1 MTVRASRHG
10 SRGHYPT
17 SPGGPLHA
25 RTMNTTVARR
35 LLCLPLVAVSF
46 GALIGE
52 ARGAEATITYS
63 FPSIDSS
70 GITASVAAGI
80 AGCLVGCSTMQVTP
94 RIALPARR
102 QSVLQ
107 FLAPAGT
114 TIQLATIQM
123 RYRTKTAGISV
134 HVRSRIN
141 GRWFDGQ
148 RLRST
153 VGTTR
158 TISAGRGA
166 TAVGVALVA
175 DTAVTAKAV
184 RAATENM
191 VAIGSVALVVRDL
204 AVPTVGW
211 IGAQPEAAGWQRG
224 TVCAT
229 AGARDVGLGIDHIA
243 YAIGSVVTTETA
255 PAGVRLQPRPLNF
268 TDQLCVDTAQ
278 VGDGTYGTSLTAVDT
293 SATGNR
299 SSAVT
304 GLISIDNTPP
314 SVSFVSPPD
323 TETRTPALVL
333 NVEDRTSGVAD
344 VSLSLNGFPL
354 STKRVGSTVTATT
367 VQPLSDGLHR
377 VAWEVLDVAG
387 NSTTGAETVAIADVT
402 PPLIDQALPQG
413 NATPTSAI
421 SARIVDTGAGAAAD
435 GVRLA
440 VDGIDVTAM
449 LELTAGIMHYQS
461 LRPWT
466 EGDHAVRMIATDRS
480 GNRSVAEWA
489 FNIPVTPAPTPA
501 PAPPGDSAA
510 PPAPNGD
517 QNLPTDS
524 SSTTVIDAPVRFM
537 TRGSS
542 VPLLVQVSRDG
553 LPAAGVRLQLHWN
566 GKALT
571 AQPIVDESG
580 QAAIRVPQAASGRL
594 TISFGG
600 ISVEVSVQP
609 APAVRLTTRRMR
621 VVAGGAVTLSG
632 TLVGSDLRFVRI
644 EARVAGRWLFVTQVP
659 VSRRGVFGTPVRLER
674 AGAYLVRASAGRLRS
689 HVLRLVAR

>member
-1 MTVRASRHG
+1 
-10 SRGHYPT
+10 
-17 SPGGPLHA
+17 
-25 RTMNTTVARR
+25 MNTTVARR

-46 GALIGE
+46 GGLISQ
-52 ARGAEATITYS
+52 ARGAEATITYP

-70 GITASVAAGI
+70 GITATVAAGI

-94 RIALPARR
+94 GTALPARR

-107 FLAPAGT
+107 FAAPAGT
-114 TIQLATIQM
+114 TIQLATIRL
-123 RYRTKTAGISV
+123 RYRTKAVGVSV
-134 HVRSRIN
+134 RVRSRIN

-153 VGTTR
+153 VGTTS

-166 TAVGVALVA
+166 TAVGVALMA
-175 DTAVTAKAV
+175 DTAVSAKAV
-184 RAATENM
+184 RSAIENM
-191 VAIGSVALVVRDL
+191 VTIGSVALVVRDL
-204 AVPTVGW
+204 TVPTVGW

-229 AGARDVGLGIDHIA
+229 AGAQDVGLGIDHIA
-243 YAIGSVVTTETA
+243 YSIGSVVTTSTA
-255 PAGVRLQPRPLNF
+255 PTGVRLQPRPLNF

-299 SSAVT
+299 SNAVT

-314 SVSFVSPPD
+314 SVGFVPPPD

-387 NSTTGAETVAIADVT
+387 NSTTGAETVAIADLT
-402 PPLIDQALPQG
+402 PPSIDQALPQG
-413 NATPTSAI
+413 NATSMSAI
-421 SARIVDTGAGAAAD
+421 SARIVDTGAGVAAD

-489 FNIPVTPAPTPA
+489 FNIPVAPAPTPA
-501 PAPPGDSAA
+501 PPGYSTA

-524 SSTTVIDAPVRFM
+524 SATTVIDAPVRFI
-537 TRGSS
+537 TRGRS
-542 VPLLVQVSRDG
+542 VPLFVEVSRDG

-580 QAAIRVPQAASGRL
+580 QAAIRVPQAVTGTL
-594 TISFGG
+594 TISFRG

-644 EARVAGRWLFVTQVP
+644 EAMVAGRWRFVTEVP

>member
-1 MTVRASRHG
+1 
-10 SRGHYPT
+10 
-17 SPGGPLHA
+17 
-25 RTMNTTVARR
+25 MNTTVARR
-35 LLCLPLVAVSF
+35 LLCLPLVAISF
-46 GALIGE
+46 GGLISQ
-52 ARGAEATITYS
+52 ARGAEATITYP

-94 RIALPARR
+94 RTALPARR

-107 FLAPAGT
+107 FAAPAGT
-114 TIQLATIQM
+114 TIQLATIRL
-123 RYRTKTAGISV
+123 RYRTKAAGVSAR
-134 HVRSRIN
+134 VRSRIN

-148 RLRST
+148 RLRSAAGVT
-153 VGTTR
+153 S

-175 DTAVTAKAV
+175 DTAVSAKAV
-184 RAATENM
+184 RSATENM
-191 VAIGSVALVVRDL
+191 VTIGSVALVVRDL
-204 AVPTVGW
+204 LVPTVGW
-211 IGAQPEAAGWQRG
+211 IGAQPEASGWQRG

-229 AGARDVGLGIDHIA
+229 AGAQDVGLGIDHIE

-255 PAGVRLQPRPLNF
+255 PTGVRLQPRPLNF

-299 SSAVT
+299 SSAVI

-344 VSLSLNGFPL
+344 VSLSVDGFPL
-354 STKRVGSTVTATT
+354 SIKRVGSTVTATT

-387 NSTTGAETVAIADVT
+387 NSTTGAETVAIADLT
-402 PPLIDQALPQG
+402 PPTVDQALPQG
-413 NATPTSAI
+413 NATSLSPI
-421 SARIVDTGAGAAAD
+421 SARIVDTGAGVAAD

-466 EGDHAVRMIATDRS
+466 EGDHVVRMIATDKS

-489 FNIPVTPAPTPA
+489 FNIPITPAPAPTPA
-501 PAPPGDSAA
+501 PVTATPEAA
-510 PPAPNGD
+510 PQPVASDTETPVPSRAVGRS
-517 QNLPTDS
+517 Q
-524 SSTTVIDAPVRFM
+524 IDAPVRFV

-542 VPLLVQVSRDG
+542 VPLLVEVSRDG
-553 LPAAGVRLQLHWN
+553 LPAAGARLQLHWN

-571 AQPIVDESG
+571 TQPIVDESG
-580 QAAIRVPQAASGRL
+580 QAAIRVPQAVTGTL
-594 TISFGG
+594 TISLGR

-689 HVLRLVAR
+689 SVVRLVAR

>member
-1 MTVRASRHG
+1 
-10 SRGHYPT
+10 
-17 SPGGPLHA
+17 
-25 RTMNTTVARR
+25 MNTTVARR

-46 GALIGE
+46 GGLISQ
-52 ARGAEATITYS
+52 ARGAEANITYP

-94 RIALPARR
+94 RTALPARR
-102 QSVLQ
+102 QSMLQ
-107 FLAPAGT
+107 FAAPAGT
-114 TIQLATIQM
+114 TIQLATIRL
-123 RYRTKTAGISV
+123 RYRTKAVGVSV
-134 HVRSRIN
+134 RVRSRIN

-153 VGTTR
+153 VGTTS

-175 DTAVTAKAV
+175 DTAVSAKAV
-184 RAATENM
+184 RSAIENM
-191 VAIGSVALVVRDL
+191 VTIGSVALVVRDL
-204 AVPTVGW
+204 TVPTVGW

-229 AGARDVGLGIDHIA
+229 AGAQDVGLGIDHIA
-243 YAIGSVVTTETA
+243 YSIGSVVTTSTA
-255 PAGVRLQPRPLNF
+255 PTGVRLQPRPLNF

-314 SVSFVSPPD
+314 SVGFVPPPD

-387 NSTTGAETVAIADVT
+387 NSTTGAETVAIADLT
-402 PPLIDQALPQG
+402 PPSIDQALPQG
-413 NATPTSAI
+413 NATSMSAI
-421 SARIVDTGAGAAAD
+421 SARIVDTGAGVAAD

-466 EGDHAVRMIATDRS
+466 EGDHAVRVIATDRS

-489 FNIPVTPAPTPA
+489 FNIPVAPAST
-501 PAPPGDSAA
+501 PAPPGDSTA

-524 SSTTVIDAPVRFM
+524 SATTVIDAPVRFI
-537 TRGSS
+537 TRGRS
-542 VPLLVQVSRDG
+542 VPLFVEVSRDG

-566 GKALT
+566 DKALI

-580 QAAIRVPQAASGRL
+580 QAAIRVPQAVTGTL
-594 TISFGG
+594 TISFRG

-644 EARVAGRWLFVTQVP
+644 EAMVAGRWRFVTEVP

>member
-1 MTVRASRHG
+1 
-10 SRGHYPT
+10 
-17 SPGGPLHA
+17 
-25 RTMNTTVARR
+25 MNTTVARR

-46 GALIGE
+46 GGLISQ
-52 ARGAEATITYS
+52 ARGAEATITYP

-70 GITASVAAGI
+70 GITATVAAGI

-94 RIALPARR
+94 RTALPARR
-102 QSVLQ
+102 QSMLQ
-107 FLAPAGT
+107 FAAPAGT
-114 TIQLATIQM
+114 TIQLATIRL
-123 RYRTKTAGISV
+123 RYRTKAVGVSV
-134 HVRSRIN
+134 RVRSRIN

-153 VGTTR
+153 VGTTS

-175 DTAVTAKAV
+175 DTAVSAKAV
-184 RAATENM
+184 RSAIENM
-191 VAIGSVALVVRDL
+191 VTIGSVALVVRDL
-204 AVPTVGW
+204 TVPTVGW

-229 AGARDVGLGIDHIA
+229 AGAQDVGLGIDHIA
-243 YAIGSVVTTETA
+243 YSIGSVVTTSTA
-255 PAGVRLQPRPLNF
+255 PTGVRLQPRPLNF

-314 SVSFVSPPD
+314 SVGFVPPPD

-387 NSTTGAETVAIADVT
+387 NSTTGAETVAIADLT
-402 PPLIDQALPQG
+402 PPSIDQALPQG
-413 NATPTSAI
+413 NATSMSAI
-421 SARIVDTGAGAAAD
+421 SARIVDTGAGVAAD

-489 FNIPVTPAPTPA
+489 FNIPVAPAPTP
-501 PAPPGDSAA
+501 PGDSTA

-524 SSTTVIDAPVRFM
+524 SATTVIDAPVRFI
-537 TRGSS
+537 TRGRS
-542 VPLLVQVSRDG
+542 VPLFVEVSRDG
-553 LPAAGVRLQLHWN
+553 LAAAGVRLQLHWN
-566 GKALT
+566 DKALI

-580 QAAIRVPQAASGRL
+580 QAAIRVPQAVTGTL
-594 TISFGG
+594 TISFRG

-644 EARVAGRWLFVTQVP
+644 EAMVAGRWRFVTEVP

>member
-1 MTVRASRHG
+1 
-10 SRGHYPT
+10 
-17 SPGGPLHA
+17 
-25 RTMNTTVARR
+25 MNTTVARR

-46 GALIGE
+46 GGLISQ
-52 ARGAEATITYS
+52 ARGAETTITYP

-94 RIALPARR
+94 RTALPARR
-102 QSVLQ
+102 QSMLQ
-107 FLAPAGT
+107 FAAPAGT
-114 TIQLATIQM
+114 TIKLATIRM
-123 RYRTKTAGISV
+123 RYRTKAAGVSAR
-134 HVRSRIN
+134 VRSRIN

-153 VGTTR
+153 VGTTS
-158 TISAGRGA
+158 TISSGRGA

-175 DTAVTAKAV
+175 DTAVAVKAV
-184 RAATENM
+184 RSATENM
-191 VAIGSVALVVRDL
+191 VTIGSVELVVRDL

-211 IGAQPEAAGWQRG
+211 IGAQPEASGWQRG

-229 AGARDVGLGIDHIA
+229 AGAQDVGLGIDHIE

-255 PAGVRLQPRPLNF
+255 PTGVRLQPRPLNF

-344 VSLSLNGFPL
+344 VSLSVDGFPL
-354 STKRVGSTVTATT
+354 SIKRVGSTVTATT

-387 NSTTGAETVAIADVT
+387 NSTTGNETVAIADLT
-402 PPLIDQALPQG
+402 PPTVDQALPQG
-413 NATPTSAI
+413 NATSLSAI
-421 SARIVDTGAGAAAD
+421 SARIVDAGAGVAAD

-461 LRPWT
+461 LRPWA

-489 FNIPVTPAPTPA
+489 FNIPITPA
-501 PAPPGDSAA
+501 PAPIPTPTPVTATPEAA
-510 PPAPNGD
+510 PQPVA
-517 QNLPTDS
+517 TDTEPS
-524 SSTTVIDAPVRFM
+524 VPSGAVGQSQIDAPGRFV

-571 AQPIVDESG
+571 TQPIVDESG
-580 QAAIRVPQAASGRL
+580 EAAIRVPQAATGTL
-594 TISFGG
+594 TIALGR

-609 APAVRLTTRRMR
+609 APTVRLTTRRMR
-621 VVAGGAVTLSG
+621 VDTGGAVTLSG
-632 TLVGSDLRFVRI
+632 TLLGSDLQFVRI

-689 HVLRLVAR
+689 HVIRLVAR

>member
-1 MTVRASRHG
+1 
-10 SRGHYPT
+10 
-17 SPGGPLHA
+17 
-25 RTMNTTVARR
+25 MNTTVARR

-46 GALIGE
+46 GGLISQ
-52 ARGAEATITYS
+52 ARGAEATITYP

-70 GITASVAAGI
+70 GITASVTAGI

-94 RIALPARR
+94 RTALPARR
-102 QSVLQ
+102 QSMLQ
-107 FLAPAGT
+107 FAAPAGT
-114 TIQLATIQM
+114 TIQLATIRL
-123 RYRTKTAGISV
+123 RYRTKAVGVSV
-134 HVRSRIN
+134 RVRSRIN

-153 VGTTR
+153 VGTTS

-166 TAVGVALVA
+166 TAVGVALMA
-175 DTAVTAKAV
+175 DTAVSAKAV
-184 RAATENM
+184 RSAIENM
-191 VAIGSVALVVRDL
+191 VTIGSVALVVRDL
-204 AVPTVGW
+204 TVPTVGW

-229 AGARDVGLGIDHIA
+229 AGAQDVGLGIDHIA
-243 YAIGSVVTTETA
+243 YSIGSVVTTSTA
-255 PAGVRLQPRPLNF
+255 PTGVRLQPRPLNF

-314 SVSFVSPPD
+314 SVGFVPPPD

-387 NSTTGAETVAIADVT
+387 NSTTGAETIAIADLT
-402 PPLIDQALPQG
+402 PPSIDQALPQG
-413 NATPTSAI
+413 NATSMSAI
-421 SARIVDTGAGAAAD
+421 SARIVDTGAGVAAD

-480 GNRSVAEWA
+480 GNRSVAEWV
-489 FNIPVTPAPTPA
+489 FNIPVTPAPAPT
-501 PAPPGDSAA
+501 PAPPGDSA
-510 PPAPNGD
+510 APNGD

-524 SSTTVIDAPVRFM
+524 SATTVIDAPVRFI
-537 TRGSS
+537 TRGRS
-542 VPLLVQVSRDG
+542 VPLFVEVSRDG
-553 LPAAGVRLQLHWN
+553 LPAAGVRLQLYWN
-566 GKALT
+566 DKALI

-580 QAAIRVPQAASGRL
+580 QAAIRVPQAVTGTL
-594 TISFGG
+594 TISFRG

-644 EARVAGRWLFVTQVP
+644 EAMVAGRWLFVTEVP

>member
-1 MTVRASRHG
+1 
-10 SRGHYPT
+10 
-17 SPGGPLHA
+17 
-25 RTMNTTVARR
+25 MNTTVARR

-46 GALIGE
+46 GGLISQ
-52 ARGAEATITYS
+52 ARGAEATITYP

-94 RIALPARR
+94 RTALPARR
-102 QSVLQ
+102 QSMLQ
-107 FLAPAGT
+107 FAAPAGT
-114 TIQLATIQM
+114 TIQLATIRL
-123 RYRTKTAGISV
+123 RYRTKAVGVSV
-134 HVRSRIN
+134 RVRSRIN

-153 VGTTR
+153 VGTTS

-166 TAVGVALVA
+166 TAVGVALMA
-175 DTAVTAKAV
+175 DTAVSAKAV
-184 RAATENM
+184 RSAIENM
-191 VAIGSVALVVRDL
+191 VTIGSVALVVRDL
-204 AVPTVGW
+204 TVPTVGW

-229 AGARDVGLGIDHIA
+229 AGAQDVGLGIDHIA
-243 YAIGSVVTTETA
+243 YSIGSVVTTSTA
-255 PAGVRLQPRPLNF
+255 PTGVRLQPRPLNF

-314 SVSFVSPPD
+314 SVGFVPPPD

-387 NSTTGAETVAIADVT
+387 NSTTGAETIAIADLT
-402 PPLIDQALPQG
+402 PPSIDQALPQG
-413 NATPTSAI
+413 NATSMSAI
-421 SARIVDTGAGAAAD
+421 SARIVDTGAGVAAD

-480 GNRSVAEWA
+480 GNRSVAEWV
-489 FNIPVTPAPTPA
+489 FNIPVTPAPAPT
-501 PAPPGDSAA
+501 PAPPGDSA
-510 PPAPNGD
+510 APNGD

-524 SSTTVIDAPVRFM
+524 SATTVIDAPVRFI
-537 TRGSS
+537 TRGRS
-542 VPLLVQVSRDG
+542 VPLFVEVSRDG

-566 GKALT
+566 DKALI

-580 QAAIRVPQAASGRL
+580 QAAIRVPQAVTGTL
-594 TISFGG
+594 TISFRG

-644 EARVAGRWLFVTQVP
+644 EAMVAGRWRFVTEVP

>member
-1 MTVRASRHG
+1 
-10 SRGHYPT
+10 
-17 SPGGPLHA
+17 
-25 RTMNTTVARR
+25 MNTTVARR

-46 GALIGE
+46 GGLISQ
-52 ARGAEATITYS
+52 ARGAEATITYP

-94 RIALPARR
+94 RTALPARR
-102 QSVLQ
+102 QSMLQ
-107 FLAPAGT
+107 FAAPAGT
-114 TIQLATIQM
+114 TIQLATIRL
-123 RYRTKTAGISV
+123 RYRTKAVGVSV
-134 HVRSRIN
+134 RVRSRIN

-153 VGTTR
+153 VGTTS

-166 TAVGVALVA
+166 TAVGVALMA
-175 DTAVTAKAV
+175 DTAVSAKAV
-184 RAATENM
+184 RSAIENM
-191 VAIGSVALVVRDL
+191 VTIGSVALVVRDL
-204 AVPTVGW
+204 TVPTVGW

-229 AGARDVGLGIDHIA
+229 AGAQDVGLGIDHIA
-243 YAIGSVVTTETA
+243 YSIGSVVTTSTA
-255 PAGVRLQPRPLNF
+255 PTGVRLQPRPLNF

-314 SVSFVSPPD
+314 SVGFVPPPD

-387 NSTTGAETVAIADVT
+387 NSTTGAETIAIADLT
-402 PPLIDQALPQG
+402 PPSIDQALPQG
-413 NATPTSAI
+413 NATSMSAI
-421 SARIVDTGAGAAAD
+421 SARIVDTGAGVAAD

-480 GNRSVAEWA
+480 GNRSVAEWV
-489 FNIPVTPAPTPA
+489 FNISVTPAPAPT
-501 PAPPGDSAA
+501 PAPPGDSA
-510 PPAPNGD
+510 APNGD

-524 SSTTVIDAPVRFM
+524 SATTVIDAPVRFI
-537 TRGSS
+537 TRGRS
-542 VPLLVQVSRDG
+542 VPLFVEVSRDG

-566 GKALT
+566 DKALI

-580 QAAIRVPQAASGRL
+580 QAAIRVPQAVTGTL
-594 TISFGG
+594 TISFRG

-644 EARVAGRWLFVTQVP
+644 EAMVAGRWRFVTEVP

>member
-1 MTVRASRHG
+1 
-10 SRGHYPT
+10 
-17 SPGGPLHA
+17 
-25 RTMNTTVARR
+25 MNTTVARR

-46 GALIGE
+46 GGLISQ
-52 ARGAEATITYS
+52 ARGAETTITYP

-94 RIALPARR
+94 RTALPARR
-102 QSVLQ
+102 QSILQ
-107 FLAPAGT
+107 FAAPAGT
-114 TIQLATIQM
+114 TIQLATIRM
-123 RYRTKTAGISV
+123 RYRTKAAGVSAR
-134 HVRSRIN
+134 VRSRIN

-153 VGTTR
+153 VGTTS
-158 TISAGRGA
+158 TISTGRGA

-175 DTAVTAKAV
+175 DTAVAVKAV
-184 RAATENM
+184 RSATENM
-191 VAIGSVALVVRDL
+191 VIIGSVELVVRDL

-211 IGAQPEAAGWQRG
+211 IGAQPEASGWQRG

-229 AGARDVGLGIDHIA
+229 AGAQDVGLGIDHIE

-255 PAGVRLQPRPLNF
+255 PTGVRLQPRPLNF

-344 VSLSLNGFPL
+344 VSLSVDGFPL
-354 STKRVGSTVTATT
+354 SIKRVGSTVTATT

-387 NSTTGAETVAIADVT
+387 NSTTGNETVAIADLT
-402 PPLIDQALPQG
+402 PPTVDQALPQG
-413 NATPTSAI
+413 NATSLSAI
-421 SARIVDTGAGAAAD
+421 SARIVDAGAGVAAD

-461 LRPWT
+461 LRPWA

-489 FNIPVTPAPTPA
+489 FNIPITPA
-501 PAPPGDSAA
+501 PAPIPTPTPVTATPEAA
-510 PPAPNGD
+510 PQPVA
-517 QNLPTDS
+517 TDTEPS
-524 SSTTVIDAPVRFM
+524 VPSGAVGQSQIDAPGRFV

-571 AQPIVDESG
+571 TQPIVDESG
-580 QAAIRVPQAASGRL
+580 EAAIRVPQAATGTL
-594 TISFGG
+594 TIALGR

-609 APAVRLTTRRMR
+609 APTVRLTTRRMR
-621 VVAGGAVTLSG
+621 VDTGGAVTLSG
-632 TLVGSDLRFVRI
+632 TLLGSDLQFVRI

-689 HVLRLVAR
+689 HVIRLVAR

>member
-1 MTVRASRHG
+1 
-10 SRGHYPT
+10 
-17 SPGGPLHA
+17 
-25 RTMNTTVARR
+25 MNTTVARR

-46 GALIGE
+46 GGLISQ
-52 ARGAEATITYS
+52 ARGAEATITYP

-70 GITASVAAGI
+70 GITATVAAGI

-94 RIALPARR
+94 GTALPARR

-107 FLAPAGT
+107 FAAPAGT
-114 TIQLATIQM
+114 TIQLATIRL
-123 RYRTKTAGISV
+123 RYRTKAVGVSV
-134 HVRSRIN
+134 RVRSRIN

-153 VGTTR
+153 VGTTS

-166 TAVGVALVA
+166 TAVGVALMA
-175 DTAVTAKAV
+175 DTAVSAKAV
-184 RAATENM
+184 RSAIENM
-191 VAIGSVALVVRDL
+191 VTIGSVALVVRDL
-204 AVPTVGW
+204 TVPTVGW

-229 AGARDVGLGIDHIA
+229 AGAQDVGLGIDHIA
-243 YAIGSVVTTETA
+243 YSIGSVVTTSTA
-255 PAGVRLQPRPLNF
+255 PTGVRLQPRPLNF

-314 SVSFVSPPD
+314 SVGFVPPPD

-344 VSLSLNGFPL
+344 VSLSLDGFPL
-354 STKRVGSTVTATT
+354 SIKRVGSTVTATT

-377 VAWEVLDVAG
+377 VAWEAVDVAG
-387 NSTTGAETVAIADVT
+387 NSTTGAETIAIADLT
-402 PPLIDQALPQG
+402 PPSIDQALPQG
-413 NATPTSAI
+413 NATSMSAI
-421 SARIVDTGAGAAAD
+421 SARIVDTGAGVAAD

-466 EGDHAVRMIATDRS
+466 EGDHAVRVIATDRS

-489 FNIPVTPAPTPA
+489 FNIPVAPAST
-501 PAPPGDSAA
+501 PAPPGDSTA

-524 SSTTVIDAPVRFM
+524 SATTVIDAPVRFI
-537 TRGSS
+537 TRGRS
-542 VPLLVQVSRDG
+542 VPLFVEVSRDG

-566 GKALT
+566 DKALI

-580 QAAIRVPQAASGRL
+580 QAAIRVPQAVTGTL
-594 TISFGG
+594 TISFRG

-644 EARVAGRWLFVTQVP
+644 EAMVAGRWRFVTEVP

>member
-1 MTVRASRHG
+1 
-10 SRGHYPT
+10 
-17 SPGGPLHA
+17 
-25 RTMNTTVARR
+25 MNTTVARR

-46 GALIGE
+46 GGLISQ
-52 ARGAEATITYS
+52 ARGAEATITYP

-70 GITASVAAGI
+70 GITATVAAGI

-94 RIALPARR
+94 GTALPARR

-107 FLAPAGT
+107 FAAPAGT
-114 TIQLATIQM
+114 TIQLATIRL
-123 RYRTKTAGISV
+123 RYRTKAVGVSV
-134 HVRSRIN
+134 RVRSRIN

-153 VGTTR
+153 VGTTS

-166 TAVGVALVA
+166 TAVGVALMA
-175 DTAVTAKAV
+175 DTAVSAKAV
-184 RAATENM
+184 RSAIENM
-191 VAIGSVALVVRDL
+191 VTIGSVALVVRDL
-204 AVPTVGW
+204 TVPTVGW

-229 AGARDVGLGIDHIA
+229 AGAQDVGLGIDHIA
-243 YAIGSVVTTETA
+243 YSIGSVVTTSTA
-255 PAGVRLQPRPLNF
+255 PTGVRLQPRPLNF

-314 SVSFVSPPD
+314 SVGFVPPPD

-387 NSTTGAETVAIADVT
+387 NSTTGAETVAIADLT
-402 PPLIDQALPQG
+402 PPSIDQALPQG
-413 NATPTSAI
+413 NATSMSAI
-421 SARIVDTGAGAAAD
+421 SARIVDTGAGVAAD

-466 EGDHAVRMIATDRS
+466 EGDHAVRVIATDRS
-480 GNRSVAEWA
+480 GNRSVAEWV
-489 FNIPVTPAPTPA
+489 FNIPVAPAST
-501 PAPPGDSAA
+501 PAPPGDSTA

-524 SSTTVIDAPVRFM
+524 SATTVIDAPVRFI
-537 TRGSS
+537 TRGRS
-542 VPLLVQVSRDG
+542 VPLFVEVSRDG

-566 GKALT
+566 DKALI

-580 QAAIRVPQAASGRL
+580 QAAIRVPQAVTGTL
-594 TISFGG
+594 TISFRG

-644 EARVAGRWLFVTQVP
+644 EAMVAGRWRFVTEVP

>member
-1 MTVRASRHG
+1 
-10 SRGHYPT
+10 
-17 SPGGPLHA
+17 
-25 RTMNTTVARR
+25 MNTTVARR

-46 GALIGE
+46 GGLISQ
-52 ARGAEATITYS
+52 ARGAEATITYP

-70 GITASVAAGI
+70 GITATVAAGI

-94 RIALPARR
+94 KTALPARR

-107 FLAPAGT
+107 FAAPAGT
-114 TIQLATIQM
+114 TIQLATIRL
-123 RYRTKTAGISV
+123 RYRTKAVGVSV
-134 HVRSRIN
+134 RVRSRIN

-153 VGTTR
+153 VGTTS

-166 TAVGVALVA
+166 TAVGVALMA
-175 DTAVTAKAV
+175 DTAVSAKAV
-184 RAATENM
+184 RSAIENM
-191 VAIGSVALVVRDL
+191 VTIGSVALVVRDL
-204 AVPTVGW
+204 TVPTVGW

-229 AGARDVGLGIDHIA
+229 AGAQDVGLGIDHIA
-243 YAIGSVVTTETA
+243 YSIGSVVTTSTA
-255 PAGVRLQPRPLNF
+255 PTGVRLQPRPLNF

-299 SSAVT
+299 SNAVT

-314 SVSFVSPPD
+314 SVGFVPPPD

-387 NSTTGAETVAIADVT
+387 NSTTGAETVAIADLT
-402 PPLIDQALPQG
+402 PPSIDQALPQG
-413 NATPTSAI
+413 NATSMSAI
-421 SARIVDTGAGAAAD
+421 SARIVDTGAGVAAD

-489 FNIPVTPAPTPA
+489 FNIPVAPAPTPA
-501 PAPPGDSAA
+501 PPGDSTA

-524 SSTTVIDAPVRFM
+524 SATTVIDAPVRFI
-537 TRGSS
+537 TRGRS
-542 VPLLVQVSRDG
+542 VPLFVEVSRDG

-580 QAAIRVPQAASGRL
+580 QAAIRVPQAVTGTL
-594 TISFGG
+594 TISFRG

-644 EARVAGRWLFVTQVP
+644 EVMVAGRWRFVTEVP

>member
-1 MTVRASRHG
+1 
-10 SRGHYPT
+10 
-17 SPGGPLHA
+17 
-25 RTMNTTVARR
+25 MNTTVARR

-46 GALIGE
+46 GGLIGE
-52 ARGAEATITYS
+52 ARGADATITYA

-80 AGCLVGCSTMQVTP
+80 AGCMVGCSTMQVTP
-94 RIALPARR
+94 WIALPARR
-102 QSVLQ
+102 QSMLQ
-107 FLAPAGT
+107 FAAPAGT
-114 TIQLATIQM
+114 TIQLATIRL
-123 RYRTKTAGISV
+123 RYRTKAAGVSV

-141 GRWFDGQ
+141 GRWFGGQ

-153 VGTTR
+153 VGTTS

-166 TAVGVALVA
+166 TAVGAALVA
-175 DTAVTAKAV
+175 DTAVSAKAV
-184 RAATENM
+184 RSATENM
-191 VAIGSVALVVRDL
+191 VTIGSVALVVRDL

-229 AGARDVGLGIDHIA
+229 ASARDVGLGIDHIA

-323 TETRTPALVL
+323 TEMRTPALVL

-402 PPLIDQALPQG
+402 PPSIDQALPQG
-413 NATPTSAI
+413 SATPTSAI
-421 SARIVDTGAGAAAD
+421 SARIVDTGAGVAAD

-489 FNIPVTPAPTPA
+489 FNIPVTPAPAPA
-501 PAPPGDSAA
+501 PAPTPAPPGDSAA

-524 SSTTVIDAPVRFM
+524 SSTTVIDAPVRFI
-537 TRGSS
+537 TRGRS
-542 VPLLVQVSRDG
+542 VPLFVEVSRDG

-566 GKALT
+566 GKGLT
-571 AQPIVDESG
+571 TQPIVDESG
-580 QAAIRVPQAASGRL
+580 QAAIRVPQAVTGTL

-609 APAVRLTTRRMR
+609 GPAVRLTARRMR

-689 HVLRLVAR
+689 SVLRLVAR

>member
-1 MTVRASRHG
+1 
-10 SRGHYPT
+10 
-17 SPGGPLHA
+17 
-25 RTMNTTVARR
+25 MNTTVARR

-46 GALIGE
+46 GGLISQ
-52 ARGAEATITYS
+52 ARGAEANITYP

-94 RIALPARR
+94 RTALPARR
-102 QSVLQ
+102 QSMLQ
-107 FLAPAGT
+107 FAAPAGT
-114 TIQLATIQM
+114 TIQLATIRL
-123 RYRTKTAGISV
+123 RYRTKAVGVSV
-134 HVRSRIN
+134 RVRSRIN

-153 VGTTR
+153 VGTTS

-175 DTAVTAKAV
+175 DTAVSAKAV
-184 RAATENM
+184 RSAIENM
-191 VAIGSVALVVRDL
+191 VTIGSVALVVRDL
-204 AVPTVGW
+204 TVPTVGW

-229 AGARDVGLGIDHIA
+229 AGAQDVGLGIDHIA
-243 YAIGSVVTTETA
+243 YSIGSVVTTSTA
-255 PAGVRLQPRPLNF
+255 PTGVRLQPRPLNF

-314 SVSFVSPPD
+314 SVGFVPPPD

-344 VSLSLNGFPL
+344 VSLSLDGFPL
-354 STKRVGSTVTATT
+354 SIKRVGSTVTATT

-387 NSTTGAETVAIADVT
+387 NSTTGAEIVAIADLT
-402 PPLIDQALPQG
+402 PPTIDQALPQG
-413 NATPTSAI
+413 NATSTSAI
-421 SARIVDTGAGAAAD
+421 SARIVDTGAGVAAD

-489 FNIPVTPAPTPA
+489 FNIPVAPAST
-501 PAPPGDSAA
+501 PAPPGDSTA

-524 SSTTVIDAPVRFM
+524 SATTVIDAPVRFI
-537 TRGSS
+537 TRGRS
-542 VPLLVQVSRDG
+542 VPLFVEVSRDG

-566 GKALT
+566 DKALI

-580 QAAIRVPQAASGRL
+580 QAAIRVPQAVTGTL
-594 TISFGG
+594 TISFRG

-644 EARVAGRWLFVTQVP
+644 EAMVAGRWRFVTEVP

>member
-1 MTVRASRHG
+1 
-10 SRGHYPT
+10 
-17 SPGGPLHA
+17 
-25 RTMNTTVARR
+25 MNTTVARR

-46 GALIGE
+46 GGLISQ
-52 ARGAEATITYS
+52 ARGAEANITYP

-70 GITASVAAGI
+70 GITATVAAGI

-94 RIALPARR
+94 RTALPARR
-102 QSVLQ
+102 QSMLQ
-107 FLAPAGT
+107 FAAPAGT
-114 TIQLATIQM
+114 TIQLATIRL
-123 RYRTKTAGISV
+123 RYRTKAVGVSV
-134 HVRSRIN
+134 RVRSRIN

-153 VGTTR
+153 VGTTS

-175 DTAVTAKAV
+175 DTAVSAKAV
-184 RAATENM
+184 RSAIENM
-191 VAIGSVALVVRDL
+191 VTIGSVALVVRDL
-204 AVPTVGW
+204 TVPTVGW

-229 AGARDVGLGIDHIA
+229 AGAQDVGLGIDHIA
-243 YAIGSVVTTETA
+243 YSIGSVVTTSTA
-255 PAGVRLQPRPLNF
+255 PTGVRLQPRPLNF

-314 SVSFVSPPD
+314 SVGFVPPPD

-387 NSTTGAETVAIADVT
+387 NSTTGAETVAIADLT
-402 PPLIDQALPQG
+402 PPSIDQALPQG
-413 NATPTSAI
+413 NATSMSAI
-421 SARIVDTGAGAAAD
+421 SARIVDTGAGVAAD

-466 EGDHAVRMIATDRS
+466 EGDHAVRVIATDRS

-489 FNIPVTPAPTPA
+489 FNIPVAPAST
-501 PAPPGDSAA
+501 PAPPGDSTA

-524 SSTTVIDAPVRFM
+524 SATTVIDAPVRFI
-537 TRGSS
+537 TRGRS
-542 VPLLVQVSRDG
+542 VPLFVEVSRDG

-566 GKALT
+566 DKALI

-580 QAAIRVPQAASGRL
+580 QAAIRVPQAVTGTL
-594 TISFGG
+594 TISFRG

-644 EARVAGRWLFVTQVP
+644 EAMVAGRWRFVTEVP